1 MFADRSSTGG
11 SQLCK
16 LVRSGP
22 KVLVIAENTAFR
34 AERGST
40 ELKHSVERSFPTSI
54 IAVLPIESEQSDAL
68 IVNANP
74 LVLRDVTG
82 LLDQL
87 RRPSPPINQVIR
99 HPEAAATT
107 CPLHDHPTS
116 VDMPPPR

>member
-87 RRPSPPINQVIR
+87 RRPSRAMNGVIR
-99 HPEAAATT
+99 QTQAGGTNCGLDPQRR
-107 CPLHDHPTS
+107 PLHI
-116 VDMPPPR
+116 